1 MRKKEEKV
9 ILTSVYKHCHL
20 VSKCLWIISQTFV
33 EIEIFFCCQ
42 IPFQSN
48 DVYNAQT
55 QVCKRQFMH
64 FIICWIN
71 FHTAFL
77 KNRPFLAS
85 FFHILTLSIQLTE
98 KNIQYKCCNDWI
110 RTADLWCRKRPLYQL
125 SYNHYPQIILIVSSV
140 VLYEHQNCEFSKV

>member
-9 ILTSVYKHCHL
+9 ILTSVYKHCQSCFQ
-20 VSKCLWIISQTFV
+20 VSLDHITNVCRNRD
-33 EIEIFFCCQ
+33 FFCCQ